1 MRNRDRGRT
10 GLDYN
15 RAMTQ
20 HNDTAT
26 DLEARCLSRPWF
38 YPFRLASGRITDTY
52 LSPEVALIH
61 QTRTQML
68 QSAVHA
74 AFGDPL
80 PAGLSAVDLACHEG
94 WFSQQVAAMGFADVQ
109 GFDARPD
116 HVADAQLAAA
126 ACGYDRLKF
135 FHKDVHEIDAA
146 STGRFDLVLCL
157 GLIYHL
163 ENPVG
168 ALRTARA
175 LTRDGGLCL
184 IETQVAPGLGGHID
198 YGHHTFVK
206 PVVGSFAIV
215 DETDE
220 THGPETSTTG
230 ICLVPSTGT
239 LLWILRK
246 VGFRHVEVLP
256 VPAGGYEQL
265 AHHKRVM
272 VAARA

>member
-1 MRNRDRGRT
+1 MGKGLGHAR
-10 GLDYN
+10 LDYN
-15 RAMTQ
+15 RRMTAQ
-20 HNDTAT
+20 PTSAP
-26 DLEARCLSRPWF
+26 DLEARCLARPWF

-61 QTRTQML
+61 QTRRQML
-68 QSAVHA
+68 QAAVHDT
-74 AFGDPL
+74 FGEPL
-80 PAGLSAVDLACHEG
+80 PAGLTAVDLACHEG
-94 WFSQQVAAMGFADVQ
+94 WFSQQVAAMGFAEVR

-126 ACGYDRLKF
+126 ACGFDRLRF
-135 FHKDVHEIDAA
+135 EHADVHQIDAA
-146 STGRFDLVLCL
+146 ATGTFDLVLCL

-206 PVVGSFAIV
+206 PVMGSFAIV

-230 ICLVPSTGT
+230 ICLVPNTEA

-246 VGFRHVEVLP
+246 VGFRHVDVLP
-256 VPAGGYEQL
+256 APAGGYEQL
-265 AHHKRVM
+265 VHHKRVM

>member
-1 MRNRDRGRT
+1 MGRRRVCA

-15 RAMTQ
+15 CAMTQ
-20 HNDTAT
+20 HTDTAHE
-26 DLEARCLSRPWF
+26 LEARCLSRPWF
-38 YPFRLASGRITDTY
+38 YPFRLSSGRVTDTY
-52 LSPEVALIH
+52 LSPEVALVH
-61 QTRTQML
+61 QTRRQML
-68 QSAVHA
+68 HSAVHA
-74 AFGDPL
+74 VFGDPL

-94 WFSQQVAAMGFADVQ
+94 WFSQQVAAMGFARVR

-126 ACGYDRLKF
+126 ACGFGALEF
-135 FHKDVHEIDAA
+135 AHADVHEIDTAA
-146 STGRFDLVLCL
+146 TGLSDLVLCL

-175 LTRDGGLCL
+175 LTREGGLCL
-184 IETQVAPGLGGHID
+184 IETQVAPGLTGHID

-230 ICLVPSTGT
+230 ICLVPSIET

-246 VGFRHVEVLP
+246 VGFRHAEVLP

-265 AHHKRVM
+265 VHHKRVM

>member
-1 MRNRDRGRT
+1 MPRDRVAVGV
-10 GLDYN
+10 DYN
-15 RAMTQ
+15 RAMTSHADSAQ
-20 HNDTAT
+20 

-38 YPFRLASGRITDTY
+38 YPFRLASGRITDSY
-52 LSPEVALIH
+52 LSPDVALIH
-61 QTRTQML
+61 QTRRQML
-68 QSAVHA
+68 EAAVHGT
-74 AFGDPL
+74 FGDPV
-80 PAGLSAVDLACHEG
+80 PAGLKAVDLACHEG
-94 WFSQQVAAMGFADVQ
+94 WFSQQVAALGFAEVL

-116 HVADAQLAAA
+116 HVADATLAAR
-126 ACGYDRLKF
+126 ACG
-135 FHKDVHEIDAA
+135 FHSLVFRQADVHDIDAA
-146 STGRFDLVLCL
+146 TTGTFDLVLCL

-184 IETQVAPGLGGHID
+184 IETQVAPGLAGHID

-230 ICLVPSTGT
+230 ICLVPSTEA
-239 LLWILRK
+239 LLWVLRK
-246 VGFRHVEVLP
+246 VGFRHAQVLP